1 MRRFSTSAA
10 SSVALLL
17 ACASALS
24 AQDTAFVSEGSRVKV
39 FPAMAGAKPVSGQ
52 VAKLSYDTL
61 VIVPKGNG
69 SAQTFYSGDLR
80 KIEMVQGK
88 KSNWLKGGIIGG
100 GVGLASFAIAAGGGS
115 GNDSFCSDTG
125 CVARATALGAG
136 IGFAI
141 GAGIGALSKSDRWVE
156 AEFPAQPPVALNVGK
171 DGSVRLA
178 FSLRL

>member
-1 MRRFSTSAA
+1 
-10 SSVALLL
+10 
-17 ACASALS
+17 
-24 AQDTAFVSEGSRVKV
+24 
-39 FPAMAGAKPVSGQ
+39 MAGAKAVAGQ
-52 VAKLSYDTL
+52 VAKLSHDTL
-61 VIVPKGNG
+61 VVVPKGNG
-69 SAQTFYSGDLR
+69 WTQTFLQGDLR

-100 GVGLASFAIAAGGGS
+100 GAGLASFAILAAVES
-115 GNDSFCSDTG
+115 GNEGLGDVCFGTE
-125 CVARATALGAG
+125 CVAVAAAVGAG

-141 GAGIGALSKSDRWVE
+141 GAGIGVLSKSDRWVE